1 MKKIVVCIILF
12 LLKRTK
18 VACQTSVF
26 YAYYDHKKGKEE
38 TMFYRFMRGVVRV
51 LLALVNGNARYENKE
66 VLPQDEN
73 YILVAPHRTWWD
85 PLYLAVAE
93 HRRNSALWQKKNC
106 SKIRFCDLY

>member
-1 MKKIVVCIILF
+1 M
-12 LLKRTK
+12 
-18 VACQTSVF
+18 ACQTSIF

-73 YILVAPHRTWWD
+73 
-85 PLYLAVAE
+85 
-93 HRRNSALWQKKNC
+93 
-106 SKIRFCDLY
+106 